1 MYLHLLH
8 FINNFFVLVDSKII
22 IVYKLKH
29 VVLHLFV
36 LKIKFFRELQNNSRK
51 KNSLSSVY
59 FSLGIIG
66 FCIFSHLP
74 EFVNS
79 ENDHKFIS
87 VVCIVE
93 VQDFVVLKSRVYL
106 HFSWFFDIFFTEFA
120 SIFGLVHKDMV
131 DASLKFFQY
140 IPLKLKF
147 IIVLLNKN
155 WFVVSPRLVLHI
167 PIVFGLLHNWLENV
181 YHLAKELSLDLS
193 DEFRVNLLNLLPLS
207 LADEKA
213 FYNT

>member
-1 MYLHLLH
+1 MYPHLLY

-29 VVLHLFV
+29 VVLHFFV
-36 LKIKFFRELQNNSRK
+36 LKIKFFCELQNNSRK

-106 HFSWFFDIFFTEFA
+106 HFSLFFNIFFTEFA
-120 SIFGLVHKDMV
+120 SVFGLVHKDMV
-131 DASLKFFQY
+131 DASLKFFQN